1 MASAG
6 NTMLNR
12 PIEGMSMSSQT
23 QDSPIDDELLSS
35 STGAVIVVPDDMVV
49 GSPLPGW
56 SGRFFHAVNMTF
68 SLWEIAADASD
79 LHSHRHPY
87 EEVWTIIE
95 GEIDLT
101 IDGQVHTLVTG
112 SAAIIPPDVSHAAAV
127 RGACKAYVADHPRR
141 ELLPGVLRS

>member
-1 MASAG
+1 
-6 NTMLNR
+6 MLNR
-12 PIEGMSMSSQT
+12 PIEGMSMSFQT
-23 QDSPIDDELLSS
+23 QDSPIHDELLSS
-35 STGAVIVVPDDMVV
+35 STDALIVVPDDMVV

-101 IDGQVHTLVTG
+101 IDGHVHTLVTG

-141 ELLPGVLRS
+141 EHLPGVTPP